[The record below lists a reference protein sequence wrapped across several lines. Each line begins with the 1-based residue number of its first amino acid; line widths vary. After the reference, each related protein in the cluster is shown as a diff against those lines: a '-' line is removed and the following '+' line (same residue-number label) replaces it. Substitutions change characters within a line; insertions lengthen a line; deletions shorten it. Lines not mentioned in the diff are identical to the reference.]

1 MTDLADNFASLSRK
15 DVAGNRF
22 ALLNKIQQQ
31 VYSAISALRS
41 GKDLL
46 SIKKNVEYILEKV
59 NKNLDLI
66 KASCKEEASSG
77 LRITG
82 RVSQKELA
90 SWKRLGEGGFSSVYK
105 AKLKGNDVAV
115 KVLKNLKETKPLLTE
130 GNLLRDLR
138 HDNIVAFRG
147 MNSLESDIVH
157 EKLTLKAG
165 TPFLV
170 MEYIPKNLYR
180 FVEDHKTPE
189 SQGLPRSQVWT
200 IGRGMANGLMY
211 LHGLNPPISHRD
223 LKPDNILLDVRS
235 LRVKLADFGLS
246 RTVER
251 TGNDLSLFHA
261 RWTAPEVWEDYMYF
275 DEEPIEENEALEDQP
290 TEDFTDSQDEEL
302 FFLRADIYSYGQVVA
317 YTLTGKMPWHGQNT
331 VSVAGIHNNIIQS
344 LDQVEIPE
352 ELSGKL
358 RSVIHDCR
366 LEHPKERPTA
376 DRLVLDYFNGD
387 MNPYQAEAKSAEFFS
402 CGFLQHTSIFVAE
415 SLVDE
420 SSEGFFKTGV
430 RPQGFPAQCLLCKVE
445 EGNEEYNNVPKEWKY
460 ERKYREHYGHFRQ
473 AAIDKTIGHLYSI
486 ALKSLIT
493 SREEEQERQEIQ
505 LSFGQTT
512 YCHHRAVR
520 EIWRKLEEP
529 KKRELV
535 VCKNTVHP
543 VFSTSFGLHVAVLTA
558 DNPQKFI
565 FTRRSNQEGMA
576 SPGKFTCGAVESA
589 SVKDYV
595 YKDDQAYLDL
605 IKTAARGLEEGLGVE
620 LKGSDIEALCLTTVY
635 LKFDTHEWACCGYV
649 DLSDPR
655 VSPERRL
662 TSEQIESRFTSGPKR
677 KFKLENL
684 VALDFEL
691 SRMVEFVRDNYED
704 FASSTKLV
712 VVKVLQSFFGVA
724 AVERAFRVYMED
736 RESVSQNADS
746 QI

>member
-1 MTDLADNFASLSRK
+1 YNGCK
-15 DVAGNRF
+15 
-22 ALLNKIQQQ
+22 
-31 VYSAISALRS
+31 ALRTHAD
-41 GKDLL
+41 KR
-46 SIKKNVEYILEKV
+46 YISV
-59 NKNLDLI
+59 I
-66 KASCKEEASSG
+66 I
-77 LRITG
+77 ITG

-90 SWKRLGEGGFSSVYK
+90 SWEPLGEGRFSTVYK
-105 AKLKGNDVAV
+105 ANLKGNNVAV
-115 KVLKNLKETKPLLTE
+115 KVPKNLKQTKPLLTE

-147 MNSLESDIVH
+147 MNILQSDIVH
-157 EKLTLKAG
+157 EKFTLKAG
-165 TPFLV
+165 SPFLV

-189 SQGLPRSQVWT
+189 SQGLPRGQVWT
-200 IGRGMANGLMY
+200 IGRGMAHGLMY

-251 TGNDLSLFHA
+251 TGNDLSLFHS
-261 RWTAPEVWEDYMYF
+261 RWSAPEVWEDYMYF
-275 DEEPIEENEALEDQP
+275 DEEPVEENEALEDQP
-290 TEDFTDSQDEEL
+290 TEDFTDSQDDEL

-317 YTLTGKMPWHGQNT
+317 YTLTGKMPWHGRNS
-331 VSVAGIHNNIIQS
+331 VSVEGIQNNMIQS

-366 LEHPKERPTA
+366 LEDPQARPTA
-376 DRLVLDYFNGD
+376 DRLVLDYFSGD

-415 SLVDE
+415 SLVDG

-445 EGNEEYNNVPKEWKY
+445 VGNEEYNNVPKEWTY
-460 ERKYREHYGHFRQ
+460 EQKYRGYYDHFRQ
-473 AAIDKTIGHLYSI
+473 AAIDKTIEELPAI

-493 SREEEQERQEIQ
+493 SREDEEERQEIQ

-520 EIWRKLEEP
+520 EIWRKLEESN
-529 KKRELV
+529 KRELV
-535 VCKNTVHP
+535 VCKNIVHP
-543 VFSTSFGLHVAVLTA
+543 VFSTSFGLHVAVHTA
-558 DNPQKFI
+558 DKPQKFI
-565 FTRRSNQEGMA
+565 FARRSNREGMA
-576 SPGKFTCGAVESA
+576 TPGKFTCGAVESA

-595 YKDDQAYLDL
+595 YKDGQAYVDL
-605 IKTAARGLEEGLGVE
+605 IQTAARGLEEELRVE

-635 LKFDTHEWACCGYV
+635 LKFDTHEWGCCCYV
-649 DLSDPR
+649 DLLDPR

-662 TSEQIESRFTSGPKR
+662 TYKQIESRFTSGPKD
-677 KFKLENL
+677 KFKHEEV
-684 VALDFEL
+684 VAVDFEL
-691 SRMVEFVRDNYED
+691 SGMVEFVRDNYED
-704 FASSTKLV
+704 FASSAKLV

-736 RESVSQNADS
+736 RESVSQNADL

>member
-1 MTDLADNFASLSRK
+1 MTDLADNFASLSLK

-22 ALLNKIQQQ
+22 ALLNKIQEQ
-31 VYSAISALRS
+31 VCSAISALHS

-46 SIKKNVEYILEKV
+46 SIKKNVQYILEQV

-66 KASCKEEASSG
+66 KASCKEE
-77 LRITG
+77 G

-90 SWKRLGEGGFSSVYK
+90 SWERLGEGGFSSVYK

-115 KVLKNLKETKPLLTE
+115 KVLKDLKETKSLLTE

-147 MNSLESDIVH
+147 MNILQSDIVH
-157 EKLTLKAG
+157 EKFTLKAG

-290 TEDFTDSQDEEL
+290 TEDFTDSQDDEL

-317 YTLTGKMPWHGQNT
+317 YTLTGKMPWHAQNT
-331 VSVAGIHNNIIQS
+331 VSVAGIQNNMIQS

-352 ELSGKL
+352 ELRGKL

-366 LEHPKERPTA
+366 LKDPQARPTA
-376 DRLVLDYFNGD
+376 DRLVQDYFKGD

-430 RPQGFPAQCLLCKVE
+430 RPQGFPTQCLLCKVE
-445 EGNEEYNNVPKEWKY
+445 VGNEQYNDVPKEWTY
-460 ERKYREHYGHFRQ
+460 EQKYRECYAHFKQ
-473 AAIDKTIGHLYSI
+473 AAIDKTIGHFYSI

-520 EIWRKLEEP
+520 EIWRKLEES

-535 VCKNTVHP
+535 VCKNIVHP

-558 DNPQKFI
+558 DDPQKFI

-605 IKTAARGLEEGLGVE
+605 IKTAVRGLEEGLGVE
-620 LKGSDIEALCLTTVY
+620 LKGSDIKALCLTTVY
-635 LKFDTHEWACCGYV
+635 LKFDTHEWGCCGYV

-662 TSEQIESRFTSGPKR
+662 KSEQIESRFTSGPKR
-677 KFKLENL
+677 KFKHGNL

-691 SRMVEFVRDNYED
+691 SSMVEFVRDNYED
-704 FASSTKLV
+704 FASSAKLV

-724 AVERAFRVYMED
+724 AVERAFRVY
-736 RESVSQNADS
+736 
-746 QI
+746 I

>member
-1 MTDLADNFASLSRK
+1 MTHLADKFASLSLK
-15 DVAGNRF
+15 EI
-22 ALLNKIQQQ
+22 NKIQEQ
-31 VYSAISALRS
+31 VCSAISALNS

-46 SIKKNVEYILEKV
+46 SIKKNVQCILEQV
-59 NKNLDLI
+59 NKKLDLI
-66 KASCKEEASSG
+66 KASCKEKASSW
-77 LRITG
+77 LRSTG

-90 SWKRLGEGGFSSVYK
+90 SWERLGEGRFSSVYK
-105 AKLKGNDVAV
+105 AKLKGSDVAV

-130 GNLLRDLR
+130 GNLLRDLH

-147 MNSLESDIVH
+147 MNILQSDIVH
-157 EKLTLKAG
+157 EKFTLKAG

-200 IGRGMANGLMY
+200 IGKGMANGLTY
-211 LHGLNPPISHRD
+211 LHSLNPPISHRD

-261 RWTAPEVWEDYMYF
+261 RWTAPEVWEDYRYF
-275 DEEPIEENEALEDQP
+275 GEEPVEENEALE
-290 TEDFTDSQDEEL
+290 

-331 VSVAGIHNNIIQS
+331 VSVAGIQNNMIQS

-366 LEHPKERPTA
+366 LEDPKERPTA
-376 DRLVLDYFNGD
+376 DRLVQDYFKGD

-445 EGNEEYNNVPKEWKY
+445 VGNEEYNNLPKEWTYEQKY
-460 ERKYREHYGHFRQ
+460 WEYYGHFTEN
-473 AAIDKTIGHLYSI
+473 AIDKTIGHSYSI

-493 SREEEQERQEIQ
+493 SREEEQEQQEIQ
-505 LSFGQTT
+505 LSFGETT

-520 EIWRKLEEP
+520 EIWRKLEES
-529 KKRELV
+529 KKSELV

-565 FTRRSNQEGMA
+565 FTRRSNQGN
-576 SPGKFTCGAVESA
+576 PGKFTCGAVESA

-595 YKDDQAYLDL
+595 HKDGQAYVDL
-605 IKTAARGLEEGLGVE
+605 IKTAARGLKEELRVE

-635 LKFDTHEWACCGYV
+635 LKFDTHEWGCCGYV

-662 TSEQIESRFTSGPKR
+662 TYEQIESRFTSGPKD
-677 KFKLENL
+677 KFKHEEV
-684 VALDFEL
+684 VAVDFEL
-691 SRMVEFVRDNYED
+691 SRMVEFVRENYED